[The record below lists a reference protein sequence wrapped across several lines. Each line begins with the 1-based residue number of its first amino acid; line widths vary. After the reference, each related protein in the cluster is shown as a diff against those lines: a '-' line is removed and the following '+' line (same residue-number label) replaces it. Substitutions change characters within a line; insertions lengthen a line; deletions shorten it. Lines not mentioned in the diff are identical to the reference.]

1 MSFLLKEELKTV
13 ATAEMVTIIT
23 NSDDIII
30 TEIIE
35 ESIDLMRSY
44 LHQNYDTEA
53 LFAAVDDAR
62 EKIVVKY
69 LKDIVIYEIYCRRT
83 RQINELAK
91 QRYDEAML
99 WLERVAKGEINPGL
113 PTRIDPDTGAEETFM
128 KTGGRKTYDNHW

>member
-1 MSFLLKEELKTV
+1 MSFILKEELNTV

-23 NSDDIII
+23 NSDDTII
-30 TEIIE
+30 TEIID

-53 LFAAVDDAR
+53 IFTAVDADR
-62 EKIVVKY
+62 SKIIVKY
-69 LKDIVIYEIYCRRT
+69 LKDIVIYEIYSRRT

-99 WLERVAKGEINPGL
+99 WLERVAKGDINPGL
-113 PTRIDPDTGAEETFM
+113 PTLTDPDTGTDETFL
-128 KTGGRKTYDNHW
+128 KTGSRKTYRNHW